1 LVKKLPIYGVLKPPQ
16 KGKKSLG
23 LDSNRKV
30 KIKKKRNEKERSEKQ
45 RKVRSKMEETQE
57 KQRKVKITLF
67 LTRAVF
73 GNKHQMLCLSTQ
85 NATPKVE

>member
-1 LVKKLPIYGVLKPPQ
+1 MVKKLPIYGVLNHH
-16 KGKKSLG
+16 KKA
-23 LDSNRKV
+23 RKAWDLTRTEKYI

-67 LTRAVF
+67 LARAVF
-73 GNKHQMLCLSTQ
+73 GNKHQMLCLST
-85 NATPKVE
+85 